1 MEEIVNNIS
10 EQTAPAELK
19 TDIEIF
25 SVDDTTNESIS
36 ETDTVFEL
44 NKKIEALTQELET
57 YKTAKQQQEKIA
69 EQLNEFS
76 ELFPNIAIK
85 AIPDE
90 VWENVKMGNT
100 LVASYAVYEK
110 RISEAARRI
119 EEINKKNSTLSAG
132 ALGENLSN
140 EYFSVDEVKKMSP
153 AEVRSN
159 FAKIRKSMETWK

>member
-1 MEEIVNNIS
+1 MEEIVNNTP
-10 EQTAPAELK
+10 EQSTPAEHEE
-19 TDIEIF
+19 DITNI
-25 SVDDTTNESIS
+25 SSDDTTDESIS
-36 ETDTVFEL
+36 ESNTVFGL
-44 NKKIEALTQELET
+44 NKKIEALTQELEA

-132 ALGENLSN
+132 ALGKNLSN
-140 EYFSVDEVKKMSP
+140 EYLSIDEVRKMSP

-159 FAKIRKSMETWK
+159 FAKIRRSMETWN